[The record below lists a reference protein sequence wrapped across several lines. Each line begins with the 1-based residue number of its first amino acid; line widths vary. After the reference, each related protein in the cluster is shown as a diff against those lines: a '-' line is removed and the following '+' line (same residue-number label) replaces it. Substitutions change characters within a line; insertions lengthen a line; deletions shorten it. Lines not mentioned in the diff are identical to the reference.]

1 MTGLDLILAELR
13 ASAERM
19 DARAAEYEAARQE
32 TRDTIAA
39 GAEATDRAFAA
50 AIAGARS

>member
-32 TRDTIAA
+32 TRETIAA
-39 GAEATDRAFAA
+39 EAEKLDRAFVAA
-50 AIAGARS
+50 MGGAA